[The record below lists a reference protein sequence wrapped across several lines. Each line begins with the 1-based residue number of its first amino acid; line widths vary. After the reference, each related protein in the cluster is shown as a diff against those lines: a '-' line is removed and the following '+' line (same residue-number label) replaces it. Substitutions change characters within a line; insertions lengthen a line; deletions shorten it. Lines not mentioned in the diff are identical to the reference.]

1 MMSQLKLFQ
10 HLKRLF
16 FSGKDSP
23 EALYCSPQEHF
34 ILDENF
40 DMEQHPPCPRCKSE
54 DVAIIVYGTP
64 MMTRKILAGF
74 ESGRLLSGG

>member
-1 MMSQLKLFQ
+1 MIQLKIFRQ
-10 HLKRLF
+10 LKRLF
-16 FSGKDSP
+16 FSGKYRP
-23 EALYCSPQEHF
+23 ESYYCSPQEHF

-54 DVAIIVYGTP
+54 DVAIFVYGAP